1 MAVGGVLN
9 KIMKR
14 NIPTTEYDGFV
25 YQEKGN
31 RHNYFLDRVLMTGV
45 TTILG
50 VAGDTGGLQVWY
62 GNLAAA
68 KAFMTGTPTGFKES
82 YEGVVKK
89 FGKLT
94 SEAARELDK
103 LHPEFKEARLA
114 AMAVRDTAA
123 DTGKD
128 AHLLCEEFERGND
141 ISKFSKEVQERAKPY
156 LEWYKENVNKTHFVE
171 KPVFS
176 RSLFVGGTPDGG
188 FGLKDGKN
196 FINDKKFKNSIY
208 SPQPHWQQAAYRM
221 MIEEMSQD
229 ITTPVRLELKDGT
242 IESYKNP
249 QEYLGSLGGI
259 KWDGSVILL
268 LDGINGVQPMFR
280 YAYEEDKNSF
290 LASHTIYKAINNFKK

>member
-89 FGKLT
+89 FGKLR

-114 AMAVRDTAA
+114 AMSVRDGAA
-123 DTGKD
+123 DTGKN
-128 AHLLCEEFERGND
+128 AHLLCEEFERGKLD
-141 ISKFSKEVQERAKPY
+141 VFKFDEAVVQRAKPY
-156 LEWYKENVNKTHFVE
+156 LDWYDENVEKTYFVE

-176 RSLFVGGTPDGG
+176 RTLFAGGTPDGG
-188 FGLKDGKN
+188 FLMKDGRN
-196 FINDKKFKNSIY
+196 LINDKKFKNSIFD
-208 SPQPHWQQAAYRM
+208 PKPHWQMAAYRM
-221 MIEEMSQD
+221 MLEEMAQD
-229 ITTPVRLELKDGT
+229 TTTPVRLELD
-242 IESYKNP
+242 S
-249 QEYLGSLGGI
+249 
-259 KWDGSVILL
+259 
-268 LDGINGVQPMFR
+268 GV
-280 YAYEEDKNSF
+280 EEDKNSF
-290 LASHTIYKAINNFKK
+290 MAAVTIYRALQAYKS